1 MEVNAAVQSSESDLE
16 TSNNSVRKVG
26 VVDQVSDLSISASGP
41 NTVNEGAGISYTL
54 IVANSG
60 PQDAEDV
67 TATIQLG
74 AGMSFAAS
82 SSTSGTCA
90 GNAGSIVTC
99 TIRKLATGSSATIT
113 VSTGSAA
120 RGIYTTSIE
129 VHSAGTDTVVTN
141 NVATVSTTINA
152 PANGGA
158 DAGAGSGGGGSSS
171 WSFIAMLGFLATLSR
186 LCGAISGARRVHLLL
201 SVNSVKSDHACPA
214 HPACSSS

>member
-1 MEVNAAVQSSESDLE
+1 VEGATITCTQPALLATQATQITVTSTHSAGGDMEVNAAVQSSESDLE

-82 SSTSGTCA
+82 SSTS
-90 GNAGSIVTC
+90 
-99 TIRKLATGSSATIT
+99 
-113 VSTGSAA
+113 
-120 RGIYTTSIE
+120 
-129 VHSAGTDTVVTN
+129 
-141 NVATVSTTINA
+141 
-152 PANGGA
+152 
-158 DAGAGSGGGGSSS
+158 
-171 WSFIAMLGFLATLSR
+171 
-186 LCGAISGARRVHLLL
+186 
-201 SVNSVKSDHACPA
+201 
-214 HPACSSS
+214 